1 MRRIAFLC
9 IVLGTVCSLFG
20 ATNPIGMAF
29 SGGAFR
35 VNNSRVQGNSTL
47 FDGTMIETES
57 ALSELHLKTG
67 VQVELGAETRAT
79 VYQRKLVLEYGQL
92 ESVAAYDVEARSLH
106 IVGAT
111 PDALVRIQ
119 VRNQRNVQVA
129 AVRGPVRVSN
139 AAGVLVA
146 SIEAGKSMS
155 FEPQNAPAET
165 ATRVSGCLLS
175 KSGKLVVA
183 EQTTNVILELRGT
196 GLEKELGNRVE
207 VNGTAVAG
215 APAVPGASQIVN
227 VAGIRRIAAGGC
239 MALAKKIGAAI
250 PAAATA
256 AGAAGSA
263 GSAGAAGGAA
273 AGVGIG
279 AGTVAVIGGVAAAAA
294 VGSLAVV
301 GALPGQ
307 SNSSTVSR

>member
-1 MRRIAFLC
+1 MRRIAFLY
-9 IVLGTVCSLFG
+9 IVLSTVCSLVA

-35 VNNSRVQGNSTL
+35 VDHSRVQGNSTL
-47 FDGTMIETES
+47 FDGTVIETES
-57 ALSELHLKTG
+57 MISEVHLKTG
-67 VQVELGAETRAT
+67 VHVELGAETRAT
-79 VYQRKLVLEYGQL
+79 VYQRKLVLDYGQL
-92 ESVAAYDVEARSLH
+92 ESAAAYDVEARSLH

-111 PDALVRIQ
+111 PEALARIQ

-129 AVRGPVRVSN
+129 ALRGPVRVTN

-155 FEPQNAPAET
+155 FEPQNSPAGT
-165 ATRVSGCLLS
+165 ATRATGCLLS
-175 KSGKLVVA
+175 KSGKFVVA
-183 EQTTNVILELRGT
+183 EQTTNVVLELRGA

-207 VNGTAVAG
+207 VSGTAVA
-215 APAVPGASQIVN
+215 ASQIVN
-227 VAGIRRIAAGGC
+227 VTGIRRIATGGC
-239 MALAKKIGAAI
+239 TAVAKKIGAAI
-250 PAAATA
+250 PPAATA
-256 AGAAGSA
+256 AGAST
-263 GSAGAAGGAA
+263 
-273 AGVGIG
+273 GIG

-307 SNSSTVSR
+307 SNSSSVSR

>member
-1 MRRIAFLC
+1 
-9 IVLGTVCSLFG
+9 VLGTVCSLFG

-35 VNNSRVQGNSTL
+35 VDHSRVQGNSTL
-47 FDGTMIETES
+47 FDGTIIETES

-79 VYQRKLVLEYGQL
+79 VYQRKLVLDYGQL
-92 ESVAAYDVEARSLH
+92 ESAAAYDVEARSLH

-111 PDALVRIQ
+111 PEALARVQ

-129 AVRGPVRVSN
+129 ALRGPVRVSN

-183 EQTTNVILELRGT
+183 EQTTNIILELRGT

-207 VNGTAVAG
+207 VSGTAVSG
-215 APAVPGASQIVN
+215 APVVAGASQIVN

-273 AGVGIG
+273 GAAGAAAGIG

-307 SNSSTVSR
+307 SSSSSVSR

>member
-106 IVGAT
+106 IVGVT

-155 FEPQNAPAET
+155 FEPQNAPAGT
-165 ATRVSGCLLS
+165 ATHASGCLLS
-175 KSGKLVVA
+175 KNGKLVVA

-215 APAVPGASQIVN
+215 APAVAGASQIVN

-239 MALAKKIGAAI
+239 MALARKIGAAI

-263 GSAGAAGGAA
+263 GAAGGAA
-273 AGVGIG
+273 AGAGIG